1 MGGFGWPEILII
13 LVIVVLIFGVGK
25 VADVGPAL
33 GKAISGFRDA
43 VQMDAE
49 DAEEAEEE
57 PALEAEL
64 SEEAE
69 EEPALEAELSEE
81 VEES

>member
-43 VQMDAE
+43 VQQD
-49 DAEEAEEE
+49 DKKEE
-57 PALEAEL
+57 PKLEAEL
-64 SEEAE
+64 SDE
-69 EEPALEAELSEE
+69 EEK
-81 VEES
+81 

>member
-1 MGGFGWPEILII
+1 MGSFGWPEILII

-43 VQMDAE
+43 VQQD
-49 DAEEAEEE
+49 DKEE
-57 PALEAEL
+57 PALEA
-64 SEEAE
+64 
-69 EEPALEAELSEE
+69 
-81 VEES
+81 

>member
-33 GKAISGFRDA
+33 GNAIKGFREA
-43 VQMDAE
+43 VQEGDEQE
-49 DAEEAEEE
+49 DAAEETEPEEEEA
-57 PALEAEL
+57 
-64 SEEAE
+64 
-69 EEPALEAELSEE
+69 
-81 VEES
+81 